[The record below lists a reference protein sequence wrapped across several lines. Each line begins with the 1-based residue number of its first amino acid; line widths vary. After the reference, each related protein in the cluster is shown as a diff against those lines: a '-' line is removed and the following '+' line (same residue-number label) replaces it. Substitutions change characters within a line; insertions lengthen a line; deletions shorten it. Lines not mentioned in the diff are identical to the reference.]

1 MSQTLKKA
9 PNAGTFEAENT
20 ESSYAVDS
28 SLMVR
33 DYRAT
38 RRPYRNESFR
48 PATLDDVVC
57 DLGEFVGDGMA
68 RTAGGFR
75 YEPLDWSYLG
85 RCA

>member
-33 DYRAT
+33 GFRAT
-38 RRPYRNESFR
+38 RRPYRNELSR
-48 PATLDDVVC
+48 SATLHDVVC
-57 DLGEFVGDGMA
+57 DLGEYVGDGVA
-68 RTAGGFR
+68 RTAGGFQ
-75 YEPLDWSYLG
+75 YEPLDWSHLG